1 MTGQTVAAMQGTINQ
16 EAANMGTL
24 QDRIAKAEEKLKQL
38 KAEQQKVEAR
48 KKAAEAK
55 RTRQEETRRKVLVGA
70 VILAKLEDGTDPE
83 TEFSAMMDAA
93 LTRAEDRKLFGLV
106 VSDSNKQTGT
116 ELQEG
121 ISGGVAPDL
130 TGDVQ

>member
-1 MTGQTVAAMQGTINQ
+1 
-16 EAANMGTL
+16 MGTL
-24 QDRIAKAEEKLKQL
+24 QDRIAKAEAKLKQL

-55 RTRQEETRRKVLVGA
+55 RSRQEETRRKVLVG
-70 VILAKLEDGTDPE
+70 VVLAKLEDGSYPE
-83 TEFSAMMDAA
+83 TEFTAMMDAA
-93 LTRAEDRKLFGLV
+93 LTRAEDRRLFGLA
-106 VSDSNKQTGT
+106 VSESSTQTGT

-130 TGDVQ
+130 TGIAQ